1 MGLLPISLSPLLLT
15 TLPFPFTTATQTAT
29 PDPIPIPAPPQ
40 KIEADLIFPTNT
52 TYTPLAY
59 FPLIIGLTNTLVTWP
74 LHAILWIILEP
85 LDAET
90 RNHSHTGGYEEWEPF
105 PFPADGGLNFTVGI
119 PPADPYIYHVFPAM
133 LRGFSRG
140 RWRVVWEF
148 GFLHSCREGSE
159 RVDDHWWDWGIG
171 REVFFT
177 ITDDDDGYGDND
189 NGTEGGRRD
198 SISEAHDVDDVL
210 RSWDCT
216 TLEPPPG
223 TETDGELAAAFEVL
237 GWKTLE
243 PEHGEPFSNYTY
255 CPIFKNNMNAGTGA
269 TVPEPC
275 NLVFGESDIEAIVA
289 DARRISG
296 CHGRTL
302 GEMEWD
308 CYGREERMRRKWRW
322 GGGVIVLVLGA
333 YTVVAVG
340 REWRVG
346 RRGWMR

>member
-1 MGLLPISLSPLLLT
+1 
-15 TLPFPFTTATQTAT
+15 
-29 PDPIPIPAPPQ
+29 
-40 KIEADLIFPTNT
+40 
-52 TYTPLAY
+52 
-59 FPLIIGLTNTLVTWP
+59 
-74 LHAILWIILEP
+74 
-85 LDAET
+85 
-90 RNHSHTGGYEEWEPF
+90 
-105 PFPADGGLNFTVGI
+105 
-119 PPADPYIYHVFPAM
+119 
-133 LRGFSRG
+133 
-140 RWRVVWEF
+140 
-148 GFLHSCREGSE
+148 
-159 RVDDHWWDWGIG
+159 
-171 REVFFT
+171 VFFT
-177 ITDDDDGYGDND
+177 IADDDYDD
-189 NGTEGGRRD
+189 NGD
-198 SISEAHDVDDVL
+198 SSAHDVDDVL

-223 TETDGELAAAFEVL
+223 TETDSELAAAFEVL